1 VTAAETRRIGNK
13 IMKKTKLN
21 LSKIL
26 LFIGIGISFSP
37 IILYWFIHGDY
48 ERYIWIIN
56 GPFPFSSFGGGPF
69 QMLIY
74 FSLFITGAVLIIV
87 SLIIKRKGTKRR
99 L

>member
-1 VTAAETRRIGNK
+1 
-13 IMKKTKLN
+13 MKKTKLN
-21 LSKIL
+21 LSRIL

-69 QMLIY
+69 QLLMYVGLFILGVTLIAA
-74 FSLFITGAVLIIV
+74 SLFIN
-87 SLIIKRKGTKRR
+87 RKNS
-99 L
+99 